1 MIEVAQ
7 AFLAVWFWSTVF
19 VVLPQYYNNWGEKFK
34 NFSFPGFVDNWL
46 AKPACIKFTVK
57 HTLPNDLC
65 FVQTFFKVT
74 EKNTFC
80 M

>member
-7 AFLAVWFWSTVF
+7 AFLAVLFLPMVCILLPHYYSNLSKNLENTSLSQLVNNSS
-19 VVLPQYYNNWGEKFK
+19 VKPVL
-34 NFSFPGFVDNWL
+34 
-46 AKPACIKFTVK
+46 IKFTVK
-57 HTLPNDLC
+57 HTLVNNLC
-65 FVQTFFKVT
+65 FVKTFLKVT